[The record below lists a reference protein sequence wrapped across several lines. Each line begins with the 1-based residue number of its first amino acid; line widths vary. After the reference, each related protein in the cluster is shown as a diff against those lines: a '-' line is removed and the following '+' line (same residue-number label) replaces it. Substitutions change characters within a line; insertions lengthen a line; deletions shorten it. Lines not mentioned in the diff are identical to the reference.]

1 MGVRKRDLLERQKS
15 DFFRNID
22 FGVSLG
28 LLLELLTFE
37 FNLFDVFS
45 GGHECVDDLVA

>member
-1 MGVRKRDLLERQKS
+1 MRDVKLLGVRKRDLLERQKS

-28 LLLELLTFE
+28 LLLELL
-37 FNLFDVFS
+37 LPQ
-45 GGHECVDDLVA
+45 